1 MRAFHSLR
9 RSRLTT
15 AVECGL
21 TADFRRRPWAAL
33 LGMTALALVGS
44 ALPAF
49 ATTYLVDTAA
59 DVPTQNKTTLREAV
73 SQANLSSDNFVEFAP
88 ALNGSTITLTQGEI
102 PVNQPMTIV
111 GPGADKLTISG
122 NGASR
127 IFNISTI
134 SNTPIAVTV
143 SGLTLSHG
151 HVGSP
156 LLGGAIFTSNVSL
169 TVLDAVLEHNYALQG
184 GAIFL
189 YSGNGV
195 ASVSKLARTTVAN
208 NSTKP
213 VVGQGGGILA
223 SGGGTLQI
231 VDSIISANTASE
243 AGGGS
248 FYNVGSTTIANSRI
262 TGNHAYL
269 GPGGGLLFFRTPNSN
284 ATDSVTIDNST
295 ISDNSSVGNGGGVQF
310 TNVVAGLTGDTIS
323 GNSASA
329 AGGGVFVFDSTF
341 PMVTQLT
348 LQQSSV
354 TGNNAMTFGGG
365 IDVDTA
371 LSFTVNRSLISGNSV
386 SDPVGGGGGIAIGY
400 AKSRSYLNN
409 STVYNNYAY
418 TNGGGVGIFNAADQ
432 TTFNGATI
440 AQNYTFGSTSNGIL
454 GAGSTALLNS
464 IVAYNFSHYHN
475 QDLDGSGSIFE
486 SYSLIRAVGGASIT
500 TITGNRNGE
509 DPLLGPLTVNG
520 GPTLTMM
527 PASSPSKSPA
537 LDTGE
542 VNPPPSGTDQRGLP
556 RSANGRRDMG
566 AVERQNPEDI
576 IFRDGFDTL
585 MPG

>member
-1 MRAFHSLR
+1 VRAFQSVQR
-9 RSRLTT
+9 CRLTA

-21 TADFRRRPWAAL
+21 TADCRRRPWVAFF
-33 LGMTALALVGS
+33 GMTAVALAGN

-49 ATTYLVDTAA
+49 AATYLVDTSA

-122 NGASR
+122 NDASR
-127 IFNISTI
+127 IFNISTA
-134 SNTPIAVTV
+134 SNTPIAVTL

-151 HVGSP
+151 HAGNSF
-156 LLGGAIFTSNVSL
+156 LGGAIYTSNVSL
-169 TVLDAVLEHNYALQG
+169 NLLDVALEYNNALQG
-184 GAIFL
+184 GAIYL
-189 YSGNGV
+189 HNGAGV
-195 ASVSKLARTTVAN
+195 ASAAKFMRTTVAN
-208 NSTKP
+208 NSTNP
-213 VVGQGGGILA
+213 SFGQGGGILA
-223 SGGGTLQI
+223 QGGATLQI
-231 VDSIISANTASE
+231 VDSIINANTSGE
-243 AGGGS
+243 AGGGT
-248 FYNVGSTTIANSRI
+248 FYNVGATTIETSRI
-262 TGNHAYL
+262 TGNHAT
-269 GPGGGLLFFRTPNSN
+269 GSSGGGLLFFNSPNSV
-284 ATDSVTIDNST
+284 ATSNVTIDNST
-295 ISDNSSVGNGGGVQF
+295 ISDNSSVLNGGGLQL
-310 TNVVAGLTGDTIS
+310 TNVVAVLTGDTIS

-329 AGGGVFVFDSTF
+329 AGGGVFVFDSTS

-354 TGNNAMTFGGG
+354 TGNNAITFGGG
-365 IDVDTA
+365 IDADRA
-371 LSFTVNRSLISGNSV
+371 LSISVNRSLISGNSV
-386 SDPVGGGGGIAIGY
+386 ADPAGGGGGIAIGY

-418 TNGGGVGIFNAADQ
+418 TNGGGVGIFNGADQ

-486 SYSLIRAVGGASIT
+486 SYSLIRAIGGASIT

-509 DPLLGPLTVNG
+509 DPLLGVLAVNG

-566 AVERQNPEDI
+566 AVERQYPEDV
-576 IFRDGFDTL
+576 IFRNGFDTL
-585 MPG
+585 VPG

>member
-1 MRAFHSLR
+1 MRAFQSVQR
-9 RSRLTT
+9 CRLTA

-21 TADFRRRPWAAL
+21 TADCRRRPWVAFF
-33 LGMTALALVGS
+33 GMTAVALAGN

-49 ATTYLVDTAA
+49 AATYIVDTPA

-122 NGASR
+122 NDASR
-127 IFNISTI
+127 IFNISTA
-134 SNTPIAVTV
+134 SNTPIAVTL

-151 HVGSP
+151 HAGSSF
-156 LLGGAIFTSNVSL
+156 LGGAIYTSNVSL
-169 TVLDAVLEHNYALQG
+169 NLLDATLEYNNALQG

-189 YSGNGV
+189 HSGGGV
-195 ASVSKLARTTVAN
+195 ASAAKLMRTTVAN
-208 NSTKP
+208 NSTNP
-213 VVGQGGGILA
+213 SFGQGGGIFA
-223 SGGGTLQI
+223 QGGATLQV
-231 VDSIISANTASE
+231 VDSIISANTSGE
-243 AGGGS
+243 AGGGT
-248 FYNVGSTTIANSRI
+248 FYNVGATTIETSRI
-262 TGNHAYL
+262 TGNHATGSL
-269 GPGGGLLFFRTPNSN
+269 GGGLFFFNSPNSV
-284 ATDSVTIDNST
+284 ATSSVTIDNST
-295 ISDNSSVGNGGGVQF
+295 ISDNSSVLNGGGLQL
-310 TNVVAGLTGDTIS
+310 TNVVAVLTGDTIS

-329 AGGGVFVFDSTF
+329 AGGGVFVFDSTS

-354 TGNNAMTFGGG
+354 TGNNAITFGGG
-365 IDVDTA
+365 IDADRA
-371 LSFTVNRSLISGNSV
+371 LSISVNRSLISGNSV
-386 SDPVGGGGGIAIGY
+386 ADPAGGGGGIAIGY

-440 AQNYTFGSTSNGIL
+440 VQNYTFGSTSNGIL

-509 DPLLGPLTVNG
+509 DPLLGVLTVNG

-566 AVERQNPEDI
+566 AVERQYPEDV

-585 MPG
+585 FPG